1 MSIYDRD
8 YQKDAPSRREYFSSG
23 GPFANLPPMTRYIL
37 IINVAVFLLTF
48 LVPPLHRWINLLFS
62 VYPVN
67 YWSALQVWRLI
78 TYQFLHTGMFHIF
91 FNMLML
97 YFLGP
102 LLEGFWGGRKFLRF
116 YLISGAMGGVV
127 YTFLVLFGVLPA
139 GPMVGASG
147 AIYGLMA
154 VTAVLFPRMQVYLFG
169 IIPMNMVT
177 LLGLSALI
185 SAMNFLSGTNAG
197 GEAAH
202 LTGMGVGLFYAY
214 VKPRLTDWRM
224 NRSKGAWQ
232 RKIKQQQNFEAEVDR
247 VLEKVHQSG
256 IGSLSRAEKK
266 TLQEAT
272 RREQRQTAQS
282 R

>member
-8 YQKDAPSRREYFSSG
+8 YQRADQSRMEYFSSG

-37 IINVAVFLLTF
+37 IVNVAVFMLTF
-48 LVPPLHRWINLLFS
+48 LIPPLHRWINLLFS

-78 TYQFLHTGMFHIF
+78 TYQFVHHDFFHIF
-91 FNMLML
+91 FNMLGL

-102 LLEGFWGGRKFLRF
+102 LIEGFWGSRLFLRF
-116 YLISGAMGGVV
+116 YLISGAMGGIV
-127 YTFLVLFGVLPA
+127 YTLLALFGVLPA
-139 GPMVGASG
+139 GPMVWASG

-154 VTAVLFPRMQVYLFG
+154 VAVVMFPRMRVYLF
-169 IIPMNMVT
+169 IIPMNILTMVG
-177 LLGLSALI
+177 LLAII

-202 LTGMGVGLFYAY
+202 LTGLGVGLFYVY
-214 VKPRLTDWRM
+214 VKPRLTALRM
-224 NRSKGAWQ
+224 SRSQSAWQ
-232 RKIKQQQNFEAEVDR
+232 KKIKQQQDFEVEVDR
-247 VLEKVHQSG
+247 ILEKVHQSG
-256 IGSLSRAEKK
+256 IGNLTAKEKK
-266 TLQEAT
+266 ILQEAT
-272 RREQRQTAQS
+272 RREQQQTAHS

>member
-1 MSIYDRD
+1 MSIYERD
-8 YQKDAPSRREYFSSG
+8 YQKDGQDRQGYFSSG
-23 GPFANLPPMTRYIL
+23 GPFSNLPPMTRCIL
-37 IINVAVFLLTF
+37 IINVAVFLVTF

-67 YWSALQVWRLI
+67 YWGALQVWRLI
-78 TYQFLHTGMFHIF
+78 TYQFIHHDFFHVF

-102 LLEGFWGGRKFLRF
+102 LLEGFWGPRLFLRF
-116 YLISGAMGGVV
+116 YLISGAMGGIV
-127 YTFLVLFGVLPA
+127 YTLLVLFGPLPA

-154 VTAVLFPRMQVYLFG
+154 VTAVMFPRMQVYLFG

-177 LLGLSALI
+177 LLGLAALI
-185 SAMNFLSGTNAG
+185 SVMNFLSGTNAG

-214 VKPRLTDWRM
+214 VKPRITTLRM
-224 NRSKGAWQ
+224 TRSKGALE
-232 RKIKQQQNFEAEVDR
+232 RKIKQQQDFEAEVDR

-272 RREQRQTAQS
+272 RREQQQTAQS

>member
-1 MSIYDRD
+1 MSIYERD
-8 YQKDAPSRREYFSSG
+8 YQKENYDRTGYFTSG

-37 IINVAVFLLTF
+37 IINVAVFLVMLF
-48 LVPPLHRWINLLFS
+48 PPLYRWITLLFS
-62 VYPVN
+62 VNPES
-67 YWSALQVWRLI
+67 YWNMAQVWRLI
-78 TYQFLHTGMFHIF
+78 TYQFLHTGLFHVF
-91 FNMLML
+91 FNMLIL
-97 YFLGP
+97 FFLGP
-102 LLEGFWGGRKFLRF
+102 LLEGFWGSRKYLRF

-127 YTFLVLFGVLPA
+127 FTLLVLFNILPA

-154 VTAVLFPRMQVYLFG
+154 VTAVKFPRMQVYLFG

-185 SAMNFLSGTNAG
+185 SAMNFLSGQNAG

-214 VKPRLTDWRM
+214 VKPRITSLRM

-232 RKIKQQQNFEAEVDR
+232 RKIKQQQDFEAEVDR

-256 IGSLSRAEKK
+256 IGSLTTKEKK
-266 TLQEAT
+266 ILQEAT
-272 RREQRQTAQS
+272 RREQQQLTHS